1 MKPNKQGPAFPT
13 LAKLAKFH
21 PSYKERE
28 YFTENLSLL
37 LKAAVPVGQAIESL
51 RDTARSK
58 RMRDTL
64 DEMIKDIEAGI
75 SLADSLGRTGLV
87 SGQTLALVRLGEQ
100 SGHLVENMQLAAQQE
115 EKRHFFRAKVR
126 SALIYPAFVM
136 SMTVIV
142 GLGVAWFLLPRL
154 AITFSQ
160 LDVDLP
166 WISRVMVGLGS
177 FLKDHGAIVV
187 PLCFVLFF
195 AAGYV
200 LFAAPRTKAIG
211 QKFLFA
217 LPGIGPLLRQVE
229 VAQFGY
235 LLGTLLEA
243 GLPVTQALNLLSSA
257 SNTREYQKFYSYLA
271 QSLEDGESFQQ
282 SLKANKDSS
291 RMLPASVQQ
300 MIIAGERSGSLSQV
314 LLTIGR
320 TYEQKS
326 DVTTQNLEAII
337 EPVMLVIV
345 WIGVMAVAVAV
356 IVPIYGLLGGLGG

>member
-1 MKPNKQGPAFPT
+1 MKA
-13 LAKLAKFH
+13 AKPVSAMRKFGRARL
-21 PSYKERE
+21 SFKERE

-37 LKAAVPVGQAIESL
+37 LKAAVPVSQALASL
-51 RDTARSK
+51 RDTARTK
-58 RMRDTL
+58 RMREAL
-64 DEMIKDIEAGI
+64 EEMIKDIEAGI
-75 SLADSLGRTGLV
+75 SLADALSHTGLV
-87 SGQTLALVRLGEQ
+87 SSQTLALVRLGEQ

-136 SMTVIV
+136 GMTVVV

-154 AITFSQ
+154 ATTFSQ
-160 LDVDLP
+160 LDVELP
-166 WISRVMVGLGS
+166 WVTRVMVGLGE
-177 FLKDHGAIVV
+177 FLKDHGAIAV
-187 PLCFVLFF
+187 PLCLLLFF

-211 QKFLFA
+211 QRVLSA

-257 SNTREYQKFYSYLA
+257 SSSHEYQKFYSYLA
-271 QSLEDGESFQQ
+271 QSLEDGQSFQQ
-282 SLKANKDSS
+282 SLKGYKDASKL
-291 RMLPASVQQ
+291 LPPSVQQ

-314 LLTIGR
+314 LITVGR

-337 EPVMLVIV
+337 EPIMLVVV
-345 WIGVMAVAVAV
+345 WVGVMAVAVAV
-356 IVPIYGLLGGLGG
+356 IVPIYGLLGGLG